1 MGKTRLCLIDKEM
14 AELTR
19 QDVRGAWHFEMP
31 FAKLPTSPEQRS
43 ARKITGIPSDRE
55 EIFGVIYEQSTQ
67 GKETQMSKYKERRII
82 RTEHEYVETKKK
94 GMYINVHFKTP
105 LPPMPFLIPYYLDS
119 PPERE
124 KKRT

>member
-1 MGKTRLCLIDKEM
+1 MGKTRLCLIDEEM

-31 FAKLPTSPEQRS
+31 LAKLPTSPEQRS

-67 GKETQMSKYKERRII
+67 GERD
-82 RTEHEYVETKKK
+82 TNE
-94 GMYINVHFKTP
+94 
-105 LPPMPFLIPYYLDS
+105 
-119 PPERE
+119 
-124 KKRT
+124 